1 MKRAASGD
9 TPPTKRTKASQACAS
24 CRRQKSRCEIIP
36 VDVRAVAGAP
46 VVIRCHRCKTLDIQ
60 CSFETSELIHFSPR
74 AIVQSSPASSS
85 SPPTSSNLNSNAG
98 LTTLATVAS
107 SRPNVEEGPSSVP
120 AAVNVPHITGSF
132 GMRPEDLVPTAS
144 TPIWGSISRLDWTAT
159 PMLAIQELIRCPRT
173 EAAARVLLGAEK
185 LSDILSSA
193 EITSLLEIFES
204 RYAPWLCV
212 QPTPLETS
220 NSLLDIARC
229 TIASRHLPPA
239 SRSAVAPRLQK
250 LTEDVFLREIFNPQP
265 SLESIQALLILSV
278 WSPICGTGAETRDG
292 RLLIASAV
300 SMAMNLHLQ
309 DESRH
314 AAVIRQDKLG
324 LVSSTEK
331 QTELINS
338 IRRWRLWMQLS
349 VSESMLCLG
358 TGRLPV
364 SQFSQADHE
373 IINLS
378 AMADFSLSAV
388 RDIRLGLNA
397 KLWDISETA
406 LKLRVSNFDDLEA
419 FFEKINSSLHLLEG
433 LSRLITPLPSITD
446 YDKFYSQMLILQ
458 LHACRLLV
466 NHHALRELRTT
477 YERDR
482 PQQRWYSAQIKGQSL
497 TFFWGYPALTSA
509 ETVLSTF
516 LGVTDSTLLSTAP
529 DNIFAMVT
537 FSAVWIFV
545 SNFSLVQMGKSY
557 LGGASER
564 LQSMSME
571 LLNKIALAPDHAA
584 ARCGHVL
591 GALMTAWEQR
601 KPKDGP
607 WDGTIPSN
615 MCMMPGVPLYPY
627 PCTKF
632 ADTEGYL
639 NPPSYQELVD
649 SMASSTDLFMDD
661 AFWSSFL
668 ENLNSDTL
676 PSSGV
681 PVP

>member
-74 AIVQSSPASSS
+74 TIVQSSPPASSS
-85 SPPTSSNLNSNAG
+85 SPTVVSPLQSSNNAG

-120 AAVNVPHITGSF
+120 AAANVPHITGSF
-132 GMRPEDLVPTAS
+132 GMRPEDLVPTAA

-173 EAAARVLLGAEK
+173 DAAARVLPSAEK

-338 IRRWRLWMQLS
+338 IRRWRL
-349 VSESMLCLG
+349 
-358 TGRLPV
+358 
-364 SQFSQADHE
+364 ADHE

-406 LKLRVSNFDDLEA
+406 LKLRVSSFDDLEA

-466 NHHALRELRTT
+466 NHHALRELRTV

-482 PQQRWYSAQIKGQSL
+482 PQQQWFSAQIKGQSL

-627 PCTKF
+627 PCAKF
-632 ADTEGYL
+632 AETEGYL

-676 PSSGV
+676 PSSTV